1 MRLAL
6 VTGNSLHHKFWVSK
20 LSSDFD
26 VKLIFHPQ
34 GENII
39 EIIKRKN
46 VLRHGLFG
54 LFLKLLSICYNF
66 ISSRSISR
74 MNKSYEHSF
83 FKKYEI
89 NYDQIPSNIISNPKS
104 INSED
109 VIQKIKNEEID
120 VICFLGGD
128 IAKKDLINSPKLF
141 TLNFHSGV
149 SPLYNGTKTTFH
161 PCSDNS
167 PNFCGGTLMRMTEKI
182 DGGRVLLH
190 YFPSIKE
197 KDTAS
202 SIFMKTIIGSTKL
215 YNLFLK
221 IIKKNHFP
229 EGVIQSPTKNY
240 SRYIDWTIINDL
252 RINNFHNRKIVN
264 NFLRKEKIIS
274 FLQSSD
280 FSKTYKY
287 LNITQ

>member
-1 MRLAL
+1 LRLAL

-20 LSSDFD
+20 LYSNFD

-34 GENII
+34 SENII

-46 VLRHGLFG
+46 ILRHGLFG
-54 LFLKLLSICYNF
+54 LFLKLLSIFYNF
-66 ISSRSISR
+66 ISSQSIR
-74 MNKSYEHSF
+74 QMNKSCENSF

-89 NYDQIPSNIISNPKS
+89 SYDQIPSNIISKPKS
-104 INSED
+104 INSEY
-109 VIQKIKNEEID
+109 VMQRIKNEEID
-120 VICFLGGD
+120 VICFLGGG
-128 IAKKDLINSPKLF
+128 IAKKELINSPKLF

-149 SPLYNGTKTTFH
+149 SPLYNGTKTIFH

-182 DGGRVLLH
+182 DGGRVLLQ

-197 KDTAS
+197 NDTAS

-215 YNLFLK
+215 YHLFLK
-221 IIKKNHFP
+221 ITEKDYFP
-229 EGVIQSPTKNY
+229 EGVTQPPTKNY
-240 SRYIDWTIINDL
+240 SRYIDWTITNDL
-252 RINNFHNRKIVN
+252 QINNFHNRKIVN
-264 NFLRKEKIIS
+264 DFQRKENIIS